1 MIVKIKDRNV
11 RNIGHITQWRKD
23 GWEHDD
29 FISEKMSLYT
39 LFQQRNIKRHVS
51 LIRFATDVTKENASY
66 RTLLSSLLET
76 SSANY
81 PTNKQMNEHLSELYG
96 ASFGSGTGKKG
107 NQHF

>member
-1 MIVKIKDRNV
+1 MTISLAENV
-11 RNIGHITQWRKD
+11 
-23 GWEHDD
+23 
-29 FISEKMSLYT
+29 T
-39 LFQQRNIKRHVS
+39 LHVIPTKKYKTTRV

-96 ASFGSGTGKKG
+96 ASFGSGTGKKEI
-107 NQHF
+107 NTF